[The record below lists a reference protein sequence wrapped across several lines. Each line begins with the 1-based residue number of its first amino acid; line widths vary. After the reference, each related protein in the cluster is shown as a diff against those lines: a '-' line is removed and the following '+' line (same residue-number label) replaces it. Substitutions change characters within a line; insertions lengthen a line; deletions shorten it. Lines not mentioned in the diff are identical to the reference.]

1 LLVGEQ
7 ADPKVTRGHSR
18 LSGRVRAIALLAVG
32 DLVVHQGRY
41 MLGYGD
47 GWRQILHNG
56 GHEYLVLLV
65 PLVLAMLA
73 VAVGLFVA
81 EARDV
86 SRDPLVGTPIR
97 PPSFLRTW
105 LFGFL
110 VLCSVYTLQETCE
123 GLLSGHHAA
132 GFTGL
137 LASRGWIAFALA
149 VAAAAVIALLQRGAA
164 AVLARASRSER
175 LAVRPRPVWLPT
187 NFTFPRARPVGRNL
201 APRGPPAGLL

>member
-1 LLVGEQ
+1 
-7 ADPKVTRGHSR
+7 
-18 LSGRVRAIALLAVG
+18 VRAIALLALG

-47 GWRQILHNG
+47 GWREILHKS

-81 EARDV
+81 EARDL
-86 SRDPLVGTPIR
+86 SRDPRARAPIR
-97 PPSFLRTW
+97 PPSFVRPW
-105 LFGFL
+105 LLGFL
-110 VLCSVYTLQETCE
+110 VLCSVYALQETCE
-123 GLLSGHHAA
+123 GLLSGEHAA

-137 LASRGWIAFALA
+137 LANGGWIAFALA
-149 VAAAAVIALLQRGAA
+149 VAVAAVIALLLRGAA
-164 AVLARASRSER
+164 SVLARGSRAARVVAER
-175 LAVRPRPVWLPT
+175 RPVLVPT
-187 NFTFPRARPVGRNL
+187 DFWPPRARPVGRNL